1 METDI
6 IKSPD
11 VSRIV
16 EKQHLNKWV
25 AFSPDYAEILAFGDR
40 LVDVDKQV
48 DGAKAVFAKILPDA
62 FFAPADFSL
71 Q

>member
-1 METDI
+1 MA
-6 IKSPD
+6 
-11 VSRIV
+11 
-16 EKQHLNKWV
+16 

-48 DGAKAVFAKILPDA
+48 DGAKADLQR
-62 FFAPADFSL
+62 FFRMHSCSGGFLS